1 MPVQRFSQG
10 FKDISLSFK
19 RHPVTND
26 ILALKNEDAIKRSVQ
41 NLIRI
46 QLGEVFF
53 NELIGTRITG
63 ALFELANDDF
73 VDPIKT
79 DYRGFDVYECPP
91 NGQGIVA
98 LIMLNILKGFNL
110 AKLDPNG
117 EERMHLEAE
126 ASVLAYRDRNGLIA
140 DPDVKEIPTKHLLS
154 NIYSDSLRKFISSLL
169 ALLKIKIKGNVVFP
183 S

>member
-41 NLIRI
+41 NLVRL

-53 NELIGTRITG
+53 NPDLGTRITG
-63 ALFELANDDF
+63 SLFELANNDF

-79 DYRGFDVYECPP
+79 EIETTITNNEKRVQLTSVDVESEPDTYSMNITISYELVGLSAPS
-91 NGQGIVA
+91 QTLQFV
-98 LIMLNILKGFNL
+98 
-110 AKLDPNG
+110 
-117 EERMHLEAE
+117 LE
-126 ASVLAYRDRNGLIA
+126 
-140 DPDVKEIPTKHLLS
+140 PTRL
-154 NIYSDSLRKFISSLL
+154 
-169 ALLKIKIKGNVVFP
+169 
-183 S
+183 

>member
-53 NELIGTRITG
+53 NNLLGTRITG

-73 VDPIKT
+73 VDPAVKAICSVARK
-79 DYRGFDVYECPP
+79 DGDKGRGKIFIIQIEECIRIRT
-91 NGQGIVA
+91 NES
-98 LIMLNILKGFNL
+98 
-110 AKLDPNG
+110 G
-117 EERMHLEAE
+117 EKAI
-126 ASVLAYRDRNGLIA
+126 G
-140 DPDVKEIPTKHLLS
+140 
-154 NIYSDSLRKFISSLL
+154 
-169 ALLKIKIKGNVVFP
+169 
-183 S
+183 